1 MRRVAV
7 TGVGAVSA
15 LGVGA
20 ESLWENAS
28 AGVCGIRPLVNITL
42 DRLNVRYGGQAQA
55 FDAAAHFEPKQIVMM
70 DRAALLGLVAAREA
84 FDQSRPELE
93 DAYAGGVIFGAAI
106 GHDTYDEA
114 YRKFYEDRQ
123 DRLHPLTIPRIMPNG
138 ATSHISMAFGLRGA
152 AFATASACA
161 SSTHA
166 IGLAFHYIRSGQ
178 LDLAVTGGTDAPLCV
193 GVLKGWEAL
202 RVLSRDVCRPFSR
215 DRAGLAVGEGAG
227 VLVLE
232 EWERARARGADI
244 LGEIVGFGMSA
255 DAADLTA
262 PDMNGAARAMS
273 QALRDADLAPEAVG
287 YINAHGTGTR
297 LNDQTEVAAIRKVF
311 GAHADRMAVSST
323 KSMLGHAMCGG
334 GALELI
340 VTLLGLKRGV
350 LTPTIGFH
358 ERDPNCDI
366 DCVPNEARAARV
378 EYAISNSFAFG
389 GLNAVL
395 AVRAAPG

>member
-20 ESLWENAS
+20 ESLFAQAR
-28 AGVCGIRPLVNITL
+28 AGVCGIRPLRNIVL
-42 DRLNVRYGGQAQA
+42 ERLSVRHGGQAQD
-55 FDAAAHFEPKQIVMM
+55 FDPAAHFEPKQLVMM
-70 DRAALLGLVAAREA
+70 DRAAQLGLVAAREA
-84 FDQSRPELE
+84 WAMAQPELA
-93 DAYAGGVIFGAAI
+93 DPYDGGVVFGAAI

-114 YRKFYEDRQ
+114 YRRFYEERA

-152 AFATASACA
+152 AYATASACA

-166 IGLAFHYIRSGQ
+166 IGLAFHAVRSGQ
-178 LDLAVTGGTDAPLCV
+178 LDVAVTGGTDAPLCV

-202 RVLSRDVCRPFSR
+202 RVLARDVCRPFSR

-232 EWERARARGADI
+232 AWDRAEARGATI
-244 LGEIVGFGMSA
+244 LGEVVGFGMSA

-262 PDMNGAARAMS
+262 PDMNGAARAMG
-273 QALRDADLAPEAVG
+273 QALKDAQLPSDAVG
-287 YINAHGTGTR
+287 YVNAHGTGTR
-297 LNDQTEVAAIRKVF
+297 LNDQTEVAAIRRVF
-311 GAHADRMAVSST
+311 GKHADRMAVSST
-323 KSMLGHAMCGG
+323 KSMLGHAMCAG

-340 VTLLGLKRGV
+340 VTVLGLKNRV
-350 LTPTIGFH
+350 LTPTVSFR
-358 ERDPNCDI
+358 EPDPACDI
-366 DCVPNEARAARV
+366 DCVPNESRPAQV

-395 AVRAAPG
+395 AVRAAA